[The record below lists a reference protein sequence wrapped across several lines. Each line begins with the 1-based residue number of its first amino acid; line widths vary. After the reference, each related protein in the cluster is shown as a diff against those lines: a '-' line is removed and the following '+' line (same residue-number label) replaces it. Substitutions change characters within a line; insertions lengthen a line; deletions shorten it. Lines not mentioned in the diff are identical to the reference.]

1 MKIKPPDNTLDHRRG
16 VQLQRLERLTDVV
29 YGIVLWRGFM
39 LFPRPDTTDF
49 TLETFGAFWAAER
62 LNIVV
67 ILLAVLVSIIY
78 WLQSNLLFGNLQ
90 ATDGKHTAL
99 SILQLFFLLLF
110 LYSMRLGTE
119 LGSSMGTRAFESIT
133 AAMMGLTSSLA
144 WAYAMKKP
152 HLLRPE
158 VNDVYALKLRDRT
171 WAEPTTALITLPF
184 AFFSPLLWE
193 LGWFVGYPIMRVIV
207 KRIKR
212 S

>member
-1 MKIKPPDNTLDHRRG
+1 MKTKPPDNTLDHRRA

-29 YGIVLWRGFM
+29 YGIVLWRAFM
-39 LFPRPDTTDF
+39 LFPRPDTSNITW
-49 TLETFGAFWAAER
+49 ETFQVFWAAER
-62 LNIVV
+62 MNTVV

-110 LYSMRLGTE
+110 LYAMRLGTE
-119 LGSSMGTRAFESIT
+119 MGSSTGTRAFESIT
-133 AAMMGLTSSLA
+133 ATLMGLTSAAA
-144 WAYAMKKP
+144 WAYAMNKP
-152 HLLRPE
+152 HLIRPE
-158 VNDVYALKLRDRT
+158 VDDVYALKLRDRT

-184 AFFSPLLWE
+184 AFFHPLLWE
-193 LGWFVGYPIMRVIV
+193 LGWSIGYPVMRIIV
-207 KRIKR
+207 KQIKR